1 MTQLQKDIKL
11 VQKCLHKKL
20 LWSKASQKPVTSV
33 SEQFIPL
40 PLALCNNEGLP
51 LKGQKSFATTIFE
64 KRYEKA
70 IPQVVLNALPS
81 GWIPEYCILE
91 GMFMINTS
99 PIGTHKTICDYG
111 DFLFVRF
118 IVPQWL
124 RGSKEVHIIFEN
136 PGRIPE
142 SPKQFERTRRDDCA
156 TVISNHVCSEITNTS
171 QIPSKW
177 RDNFINCRNCKR
189 KLVLFLTNYFLQTS
203 GTKMQPGK
211 VLLIAGG
218 FCGSIED
225 TAWAVTSDQPPYP
238 NPLYTC
244 NSEETDTRMW
254 LHVKQTEQSNILIM
268 SPDTDCYHIGMPL
281 NYDQPKDVIVQL
293 NKYTSKEIKF
303 LHLPA
308 LLQAIGKDPDLS
320 FIPNNLLPQMLCTLF
335 VVTGCDYTSFFSRIG
350 KTTFYRYLFQHT
362 KFITSGELP
371 GTLADIGL
379 RDNSFEMGFLSFLRL
394 VGVTYFKKNNSGFSQ
409 ATPEAHFHS
418 FSLPDQTPLCHH
430 KL

>member
-20 LWSKASQKPVTSV
+20 LWSKVSQKPVTSV

-40 PLALCNNEGLP
+40 PLALCNNEGLS
-51 LKGQKSFATTIFE
+51 LKGQKSFASTIFE

-81 GWIPEYCILE
+81 GWIPECCILE

-99 PIGTHKTICDYG
+99 PIGTHKTTCDYG

-124 RGSKEVHIIFEN
+124 RGSKEVHIIFDN

-156 TVISNHVCSEITNTS
+156 TVISNHVCTEITNTS

-225 TAWAVTSDQPPYP
+225 TAWAVTSDRPPYP

-268 SPDTDCYHIGMPL
+268 SPNTDCYHIGMPL
-281 NYDQPKDVIVQL
+281 RGQ
-293 NKYTSKEIKF
+293 
-303 LHLPA
+303 
-308 LLQAIGKDPDLS
+308 
-320 FIPNNLLPQMLCTLF
+320 
-335 VVTGCDYTSFFSRIG
+335 
-350 KTTFYRYLFQHT
+350 
-362 KFITSGELP
+362 
-371 GTLADIGL
+371 
-379 RDNSFEMGFLSFLRL
+379 
-394 VGVTYFKKNNSGFSQ
+394 
-409 ATPEAHFHS
+409 
-418 FSLPDQTPLCHH
+418 
-430 KL
+430 